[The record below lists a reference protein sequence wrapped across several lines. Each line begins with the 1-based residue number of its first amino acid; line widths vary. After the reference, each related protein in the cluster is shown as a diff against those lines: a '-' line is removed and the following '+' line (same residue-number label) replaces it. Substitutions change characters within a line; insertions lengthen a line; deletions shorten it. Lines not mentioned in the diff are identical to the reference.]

1 MWWIFLTMVTNAH
14 AEVPLPSYREALAT
28 SAWYRVNELIEHA
41 NHLASEELSDVPLGS
56 EVDLTPKVSQKYLE
70 ALQLAEKFEAQVM
83 ETSGL
88 AYLRGLTWRQMGDLK
103 KSENHL
109 RRSIKLDSTAPD
121 AWYDLGEILFIQEQ
135 YAEARQCFEE
145 VSLLLT
151 TGPNAWRGPIR
162 VAEVAG
168 HQGDVASFEAN
179 IREALRRGFSL
190 HQIGGQPQWKSFY
203 ADERLKDSVQK
214 LVKVYGDPSILKSL
228 AE

>member
-1 MWWIFLTMVTNAH
+1 MWWILFLLLNGAQ
-14 AEVPLPSYREALAT
+14 AEVPLPSYRDAMAR
-28 SAWYRVNELIEHA
+28 SAWYKVNELIEHA
-41 NHLASEELSDVPLGS
+41 NHLASEELSNVPSGKEVTLSPRVS
-56 EVDLTPKVSQKYLE
+56 EKYLE
-70 ALQLAEKFEAQVM
+70 ALQVAEAFESQVM

-103 KSENHL
+103 KAENHY
-109 RRSIKLDSTAPD
+109 RRSIALDKTAPD
-121 AWYDLGEILFIQEQ
+121 AWYDLGEILFIREQ
-135 YAEARQCFEE
+135 YPEARQCFEE

-168 HQGDVASFEAN
+168 YQGDVASFEAN

-190 HQIGGQPQWKSFY
+190 HQIGNQKQWKTFY
-203 ADERLKDSVQK
+203 QDDRLRDSVQK
-214 LVKVYGDPSILKSL
+214 LVRVYGDPSILKSL